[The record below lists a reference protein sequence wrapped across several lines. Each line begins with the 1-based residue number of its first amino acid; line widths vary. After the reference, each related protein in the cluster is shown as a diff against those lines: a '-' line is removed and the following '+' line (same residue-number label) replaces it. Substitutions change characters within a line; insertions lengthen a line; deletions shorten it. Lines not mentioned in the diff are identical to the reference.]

1 MYFTNTIDSFQA
13 IPKFAFRNFEF
24 CAVAVDIKMQT

>member
-1 MYFTNTIDSFQA
+1 MYFTNPIDSFQA